1 MTLDLFLSAEK
12 ANYIMDNKR
21 SFEVKFVK
29 IVEGIVQ
36 IELAFPEVALN
47 IVAQELFY
55 LGEDFMLNAIK
66 TKLYENDLPK

>member
-1 MTLDLFLSAEK
+1 
-12 ANYIMDNKR
+12 MDNKR

-29 IVEGIVQ
+29 IVDGIVQ

>member
-1 MTLDLFLSAEK
+1 MTLDLFLSAAK

-21 SFEVKFVK
+21 IFEVKFVK

-66 TKLYENDLPK
+66 NKLYENDLPE